1 MVRFFFTKS
10 LIVQKLFSA
19 LFNPLFVSWIN
30 YFYWLSGIVI
40 QHRFKKTAFVIL
52 PHSYALQPK
61 HFWGQVRE
69 IKMEEVLFKFQKL
82 ESRPL
87 ILLLSCLD
95 TAWFCAKMLKA
106 ELHFCVQTDD
116 DICLQSGIISGSPWN
131 YNLKSHPRS
140 GYTALNSPKWDSRL
154 LLLRTSQCYF
164 EVWRSIS
171 LIWKCMCY
179 YFSLWFPF
187 LSSFNDYILKLCHL
201 IRY

>member
-140 GYTALNSPKWDSRL
+140 GYTALNSPKWAL
-154 LLLRTSQCYF
+154 LSIPSVKTQSS
-164 EVWRSIS
+164 VPIRSPVCLPS
-171 LIWKCMCY
+171 V
-179 YFSLWFPF
+179 PG
-187 LSSFNDYILKLCHL
+187 
-201 IRY
+201 